1 MNTRTVLLWHN
12 NGEERIYFT
21 VNPARLTVTRPN
33 ENRVRSL
40 AMGGTVN
47 IWGGRG
53 LREVRL
59 TTFLPSA
66 YSPFFDG
73 KEPESILAMLKSW
86 QDSGDPVRLIISGSD
101 INDAF
106 LIEDVSETLAEG
118 DRDVGLTVTLREY
131 KFKSALAAL
140 AGGSGGSGSAPVRKR
155 TDGAGHAPDLHR
167 QKGGH
172 PLGHCLP
179 LLRRRDEVGA
189 HRRKKR
195 RDESPETA
203 DRKGADAVKLLIGQQ
218 MVMPALESVRLGKTR
233 NEAAAC
239 LTATVLIAPADTYF
253 LKLSVAV
260 GDVVRLLD
268 DGGKEIFLGS
278 VHELDRTPET
288 VTPDGL

>member
-59 TTFLPSA
+59 TIFLPAAS
-66 YSPFFDG
+66 SPFYTG
-73 KEPESILAMLKSW
+73 QEPETVLAMLKSW

-118 DRDVGLTVTLREY
+118 DRDVGLTLTLREY

-140 AGGSGGSGSAPVRKR
+140 AGGSGSAAPRKR
-155 TDGAGHAPDLHR
+155 TDERAMPR
-167 QKGGH
+167 TYTVKKGDTLWDIACRFYGDGTKWRAIAAKNGVAD
-172 PLGHCLP
+172 PRKLQ
-179 LLRRRDEVGA
+179 VG
-189 HRRKKR
+189 K
-195 RDESPETA
+195 
-203 DRKGADAVKLLIGQQ
+203 V
-218 MVMPALESVRLGKTR
+218 
-233 NEAAAC
+233 
-239 LTATVLIAPADTYF
+239 LTL
-253 LKLSVAV
+253 
-260 GDVVRLLD
+260 
-268 DGGKEIFLGS
+268 
-278 VHELDRTPET
+278 
-288 VTPDGL
+288 

>member
-73 KEPESILAMLKSW
+73 KEPESVLAMLKSW

-106 LIEDVSETLAEG
+106 LIEDVTETLREG
-118 DRDVGLTVTLREY
+118 DGDITLTLTLREY
-131 KFKSALAAL
+131 KFASELAKDADGAVQSAGKRRART
-140 AGGSGGSGSAPVRKR
+140 SACCRKR
-155 TDGAGHAPDLHR
+155 GRSSAGTRSGASPASCTATGRA
-167 QKGGH
+167 
-172 PLGHCLP
+172 
-179 LLRRRDEVGA
+179 GA
-189 HRRKKR
+189 RSRRK
-195 RDESPETA
+195 TA
-203 DRKGADAVKLLIGQQ
+203 
-218 MVMPALESVRLGKTR
+218 
-233 NEAAAC
+233 
-239 LTATVLIAPADTYF
+239 
-253 LKLSVAV
+253 
-260 GDVVRLLD
+260 
-268 DGGKEIFLGS
+268 
-278 VHELDRTPET
+278 
-288 VTPDGL
+288 

>member
-73 KEPESILAMLKSW
+73 KKPESVLAMLKSW

-140 AGGSGGSGSAPVRKR
+140 AGGSGGSGSASGRTSGSRPRPTPSKR
-155 TDGAGHAPDLHR
+155 GTPFGT
-167 QKGGH
+167 
-172 PLGHCLP
+172 LP
-179 LLRRRDEVGA
+179 
-189 HRRKKR
+189 
-195 RDESPETA
+195 
-203 DRKGADAVKLLIGQQ
+203 
-218 MVMPALESVRLGKTR
+218 
-233 NEAAAC
+233 AAF
-239 LTATVLIAPADTYF
+239 TATGRSGEASPPKTA
-253 LKLSVAV
+253 
-260 GDVVRLLD
+260 
-268 DGGKEIFLGS
+268 
-278 VHELDRTPET
+278 
-288 VTPDGL
+288 

>member
-40 AMGGTVN
+40 AMGGAVN

-59 TTFLPSA
+59 TTFLPDAS
-66 YSPFFDG
+66 SPFYTG
-73 KEPESILAMLKSW
+73 QEPETVLAMLKSW

-118 DRDVGLTVTLREY
+118 DRDVGLTLTLREY

-140 AGGSGGSGSAPVRKR
+140 AGGSGSAASVSKTR
-155 TDGAGHAPDLHR
+155 TDERVTPKTYTVK
-167 QKGGH
+167 KGDTLWDIACRFYGDGTKWGNIAARNGVAD
-172 PLGHCLP
+172 P
-179 LLRRRDEVGA
+179 
-189 HRRKKR
+189 RK
-195 RDESPETA
+195 
-203 DRKGADAVKLLIGQQ
+203 LQIG
-218 MVMPALESVRLGKTR
+218 
-233 NEAAAC
+233 
-239 LTATVLIAPADTYF
+239 TVLT
-253 LKLSVAV
+253 L
-260 GDVVRLLD
+260 
-268 DGGKEIFLGS
+268 
-278 VHELDRTPET
+278 
-288 VTPDGL
+288 

>member
-155 TDGAGHAPDLHR
+155 TDERVTPR
-167 QKGGH
+167 
-172 PLGHCLP
+172 PTP
-179 LLRRRDEVGA
+179 S
-189 HRRKKR
+189 KR
-195 RDESPETA
+195 GTPFGTSP
-203 DRKGADAVKLLIGQQ
+203 
-218 MVMPALESVRLGKTR
+218 
-233 NEAAAC
+233 AAF
-239 LTATVLIAPADTYF
+239 TATGR
-253 LKLSVAV
+253 S
-260 GDVVRLLD
+260 
-268 DGGKEIFLGS
+268 GGASPPK
-278 VHELDRTPET
+278 TA
-288 VTPDGL
+288 

>member
-73 KEPESILAMLKSW
+73 KEPESVLAMLKSW

-140 AGGSGGSGSAPVRKR
+140 AGGERRERFR
-155 TDGAGHAPDLHR
+155 TCPKADGRADHAPDLHR
-167 QKGGH
+167 QKRGH

-179 LLRRRDEVGA
+179 LLRRWDEMGA
-189 HRRKKR
+189 HRRQNGVTN
-195 RDESPETA
+195 P
-203 DRKGADAVKLLIGQQ
+203 RKLQIGK
-218 MVMPALESVRLGKTR
+218 V
-233 NEAAAC
+233 
-239 LTATVLIAPADTYF
+239 LTL
-253 LKLSVAV
+253 
-260 GDVVRLLD
+260 
-268 DGGKEIFLGS
+268 
-278 VHELDRTPET
+278 
-288 VTPDGL
+288 

>member
-73 KEPESILAMLKSW
+73 KEPESVLAMLKSW

-140 AGGSGGSGSAPVRKR
+140 AGGTGTTMIVENMFDSRYRHV
-155 TDGAGHAPDLHR
+155 
-167 QKGGH
+167 
-172 PLGHCLP
+172 
-179 LLRRRDEVGA
+179 DELA
-189 HRRKKR
+189 RM
-195 RDESPETA
+195 
-203 DRKGADAVKLLIGQQ
+203 GADIQLAG
-218 MVMPALESVRLGKTR
+218 R
-233 NEAAAC
+233 
-239 LTATVLIAPADTYF
+239 
-253 LKLSVAV
+253 VAV
-260 GDVVRLLD
+260 VTGSRLHGADVRSTDLRGGAALVVAALGAEGVSRVSGLNHIRRGYQGLD
-268 DGGKEIFLGS
+268 DGLAALGA
-278 VHELDRTPET
+278 DIRTR
-288 VTPDGL
+288 L